1 MFRNSLIVLLSSFL
15 LQSCIPDDVAVLPYD
30 RGDLNT
36 VDLEMG
42 ERFDKMT
49 FYSLK
54 DAEIVQECSLTA
66 FDFYLGD
73 SIVRF
78 NPSRLMRSAIARSAS
93 FDEVQDTLGL
103 DFSYEQ
109 SDGFGE
115 PALLADGEI
124 RIIDMG
130 YDEEGLHLEPYKIR
144 LSKKDSDTYVLE
156 YALLREGV
164 SKESEVEAGSYF
176 SIVEGEEIQLPKAE
190 EYDLL
195 FTRYNF
201 YFEEEVT
208 NYLVVGVL
216 ISDILNLEVNDV
228 PFEEIDLTLV
238 EERRSLLS
246 AARDEIGYD
255 WKDYDFDTGEYTLIP
270 NKNFIIEDADG
281 FVYKF
286 RFTSYYNE
294 SGESGHPSFEFRLL

>member
-1 MFRNSLIVLLSSFL
+1 MFRSSLIVLISTL
-15 LQSCIPDDVAVLPYD
+15 LFQSCIPDDIAVLPYD
-30 RGDLNT
+30 RGDLNA

-54 DAEIVQECSLTA
+54 NAEIVQECSLTA

-78 NPSRLMRSAIARSAS
+78 NPARLMRSAVARSGS
-93 FDEVQDTLGL
+93 FEEVQDTLSL

-115 PALLADGEI
+115 PAVLADGEI

-130 YDEEGLHLEPYKIR
+130 YDEEGLHLEAYKIR
-144 LSKKDSDTYVLE
+144 LSKKDSDTYILE
-156 YALLREGV
+156 YALLSDSV
-164 SKESEVEAGSYF
+164 SKELELEAGSYF
-176 SIVEGEEIQLPKAE
+176 SMIEGAEVQLPSLD

-201 YFEEEVT
+201 YFEEEAT

-216 ISDILNLEVNDV
+216 ISDILNLEINDV
-228 PFEEIDLTLV
+228 SFEEIDLSLV
-238 EERRSLLS
+238 EERRSQLN

-270 NKNFIIEDADG
+270 NKNFIIEDAEG

-286 RFTSYYNE
+286 RFTSYYNQ